1 MADHSEEGVPQP
13 VPERSTG
20 GRARGPPAPPA
31 PPPPPPQGSGEPKT
45 ETPCPRCR
53 EQVSSREQVNTLLQN
68 AEAQVKEL
76 QAKMF
81 FEYSQSLPW
90 GEVQDCDAAQTIW
103 DTEDIVIA
111 RKPSLGHCPVYF
123 LKLSSNRIVVI
134 KCIERGESARIF
146 LADKIVQYLGV
157 VQTLRALR
165 T

>member
-1 MADHSEEGVPQP
+1 MADLSEEGVPPP
-13 VPERSTG
+13 VPERLTG

-31 PPPPPPQGSGEPKT
+31 PPPLPPKGSAPKA
-45 ETPCPRCR
+45 ETLCPRCS
-53 EQVSSREQVNTLLQN
+53 EQVSSSEEVNALLKN